1 MNSSDDRLQRVIRE
15 VFNDDQLALTD
26 QLSSKTMDAWDSFAH
41 VRLMIELQEE
51 FGVQFT
57 TEEAIGAT
65 SVAGIRALL
74 ASKLSKA

>member
-1 MNSSDDRLQRVIRE
+1 MNDRIQRVFRE
-15 VFNDDQLALTD
+15 VFNDDDLVLSD
-26 QLSSKTMDAWDSFAH
+26 ELSSASMKDWDSFAQ

-65 SVAGIRALL
+65 SVAGIRELL
-74 ASKLSKA
+74 ASKE